1 MAHSTEV
8 QKAVQN
14 DDHSIMMC
22 CGHDPTTKIT
32 SLAFQPDGE
41 CPLLA
46 TVSTTG
52 KLALFNSKEF
62 RRGGVCGPY
71 ATAHLNLGLN
81 SSGSKNEEGSS
92 GSSGSDRY
100 NINNALPEEFK
111 VLWISGNRLLVVIP
125 GGDLV
130 FYSVSG
136 PETLQNNQQECSL
149 EFSATATAFDP
160 SSPLP
165 PVTECEEHEEEND
178 EGDDV
183 THPGDSNTGSNSTNL
198 LRALSVGKNLNTSPS
213 FDHTAC
219 VEYVSSPL
227 TPPRGSDAVDS
238 LAGGGVTIGGLV
250 IDRSSFGRLKLANII
265 AGFTHNAAITIY

>member
-32 SLAFQPDGE
+32 SMAFQPDGE

-71 ATAHLNLGLN
+71 ATAHLNLGL
-81 SSGSKNEEGSS
+81 SSGRREEVHD

-136 PETLQNNQQECSL
+136 PESLQNNQQECSL

-183 THPGDSNTGSNSTNL
+183 THPGESTSL